1 MSSFNDEV
9 FFMCPY
15 CGEQISML
23 FEYFSGAQ
31 EYIEDCEVCCA
42 PIKVKYKINE
52 NEVELINVQRLDD

>member
-23 FEYFSGAQ
+23 FEAFSGAQ
-31 EYIEDCEVCCA
+31 EYIEDCEVCCS
-42 PIKVKYKINE
+42 PIK
-52 NEVELINVQRLDD
+52 